1 MDFYSVNIPPPPP
14 EVFDNQNVI
23 QLAQIETWSNEIM
36 DIHWRPVSRQ
46 IIICIGDEWIVQPDT
61 ASIVT
66 SLANLFACEDYQIR
80 IVGLEI
86 NGDFS
91 TPEDLWAMY
100 NSNWLYY
107 AENNI
112 HLQFRADVDYDAEQ
126 ALQWV
131 DIVPD
136 SQPFSPNPY
145 IILE

>member
-1 MDFYSVNIPPPPP
+1 
-14 EVFDNQNVI
+14 
-23 QLAQIETWSNEIM
+23 M

-46 IIICIGDEWIVQPDT
+46 IIISIGDEWIVQPDT